1 MLGVK
6 LITFEEWKEFQELK
20 KQQALLHSLACAA
33 RSINGWIRRN
43 VDAGFLDRMTAS
55 QHEISQVHE
64 MRKLLAEYFK
74 VPIEQFEPSVYVLKQ
89 SIEGK
94 TL

>member
-6 LITFEEWKEFQELK
+6 LITSEEWKEFQELK
-20 KQQALLHSLACAA
+20 KQQEFLHSLAGAA

-64 MRKLLAEYFK
+64 MRKLLADYFK

-89 SIEGK
+89 AMEGK

>member
-6 LITFEEWKEFQELK
+6 LITSEEWKDFQELK
-20 KQQALLHSLACAA
+20 KQQELLHSLACAT
-33 RSINGWIRRN
+33 RTINRWIRRN
-43 VDAGFLDRMTAS
+43 ADAGFLDRMTVS
-55 QHEISQVHE
+55 QHEISQLHE

-74 VPIEQFEPSVYVLKQ
+74 VPIEQFEPSAYILKQ

>member
-6 LITFEEWKEFQELK
+6 LITSEEWKEFQELK
-20 KQQALLHSLACAA
+20 KQQELLHSLACSA

-55 QHEISQVHE
+55 QYEISQVHE

-74 VPIEQFEPSVYVLKQ
+74 VPIEQFEPSAYVLKQ

>member
-1 MLGVK
+1 MLGMK
-6 LITFEEWKEFQELK
+6 LITSEEWKEFQELK
-20 KQQALLHSLACAA
+20 KQQEILHNLACAA
-33 RSINGWIRRN
+33 KSINGWIRRN

-55 QHEISQVHE
+55 QHEISRVHE

-74 VPIEQFEPSVYVLKQ
+74 VPIEQFEPSAYVLKQ
-89 SIEGK
+89 TIEGK